1 MGSVVSKAQL
11 LYQAL
16 IQLHHTYDVLR
27 KRIEASPGL
36 PVPNPTLPLWTVPP
50 ASIPPKSDPI
60 DLPQHADV
68 VIIGSGIT
76 GTSVAYNLLAREAG
90 LSVVMLEARQVCSG
104 ATGRNGG
111 HVNPPLY
118 HDYAELKEKYG
129 AEVAKTMVAFR
140 RAHLAEVR
148 RIAIEEG
155 ILQESQVRET
165 EHLDV
170 FTCPKAFAESKAK
183 LAEWR
188 AAMPLESSSFVAY
201 EREEAIKK
209 YRLSDQVLG
218 CISNSGGAM
227 HPYHYVTSL
236 LSILLDRHSDS
247 LQIFTQ
253 TPCTGISTSSSVDSS
268 SAAAYAVVTP
278 RGTIRAT
285 HVVHATN
292 GWCSHLLPALRA
304 KIAPARGAMSAQ
316 RPGTSLN
323 RSTLAGARSYV
334 FYRGTAG
341 YDYLTQLPDAGEHGG
356 DLGDESENELMFGGG
371 WAQACDDGLPE
382 IGIADDS
389 VVNHASQS
397 YLAGA
402 LPQYFG
408 LQNWG
413 GDVSAPE
420 TEEGDGGDGVRWNPG
435 RTKAQWSGVLGIS
448 ADLLPWVGRVPAKL
462 TKRSPPKQHKILR
475 AHDEGGKDEA
485 RRLVH
490 LAAPGEWIAAGY
502 SGEGM
507 VHAWMSGKALAHMI
521 LDKDDEIRDWFPDIL
536 RVTEQRWKNADFDR
550 LVSRFISA

>member
-16 IQLHHTYDVLR
+16 SQLRHTYDVLR
-27 KRIEASPGL
+27 KRIETSPGL

-50 ASIPPKSDPI
+50 APIPPKSDPI
-60 DLPQHADV
+60 DLPEHADV

-90 LSVVMLEARQVCSG
+90 LRIVILEARQVCSG

-118 HDYAELKEKYG
+118 HDQAELKEKFG
-129 AEVAKTMVAFR
+129 AEVAKAIVAFR
-140 RAHLAEVR
+140 RAHLVEVQ

-170 FTCPKAFAESKAK
+170 FTCPKAFAESKAR
-183 LAEWR
+183 LEEWR
-188 AAMPLESSSFVAY
+188 AAMPLESSSFVTY
-201 EREEAIKK
+201 EREEAIK
-209 YRLSDQVLG
+209 
-218 CISNSGGAM
+218 
-227 HPYHYVTSL
+227 
-236 LSILLDRHSDS
+236 
-247 LQIFTQ
+247 IFTE
-253 TPCTGISTSSSVDSS
+253 TPCTAISTGSGVDSNH
-268 SAAAYAVVTP
+268 AYAIVTP
-278 RGTIRAT
+278 RGTIHAA

-316 RPGTSLN
+316 RPGTSLHP
-323 RSTLAGARSYV
+323 STLAGARSYV

-341 YDYLTQLPDAGEHGG
+341 YDYLTQLPSGDHGDG
-356 DLGDESENELMFGGG
+356 SENELMFGGG

-389 VVNHASQS
+389 VFNHASQS

-408 LQNWG
+408 LKNWG
-413 GDVSAPE
+413 GDVSAPGE
-420 TEEGDGGDGVRWNPG
+420 DDGQRMGDGGEGVRWSPG

-448 ADLLPWVGRVPAKL
+448 ADLLPWVGRVPEKL
-462 TKRSPPKQHKILR
+462 TKRTSSKPPQKVHKVR
-475 AHDEGGKDEA
+475 TGVEDKCETQET
-485 RRLVH
+485 VH
-490 LAAPGEWIAAGY
+490 VAAPGEWIAAGY

-521 LDKDDEIRDWFPDIL
+521 LDKEDEIRDWFPDVL
-536 RVTEQRWKNADFDR
+536 RVTEERWKNAHFDN
-550 LVSRFISA
+550 LVSRFLRA